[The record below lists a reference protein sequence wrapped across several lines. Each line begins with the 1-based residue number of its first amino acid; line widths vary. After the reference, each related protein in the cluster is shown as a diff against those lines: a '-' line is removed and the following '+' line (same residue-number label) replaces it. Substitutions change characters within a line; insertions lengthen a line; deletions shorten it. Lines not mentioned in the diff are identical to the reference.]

1 MAKPQS
7 GEHCASVEQFSD
19 GERICTFPSVHL
31 PKILLLT
38 VQFQTLNLRAHC
50 LIHMAH
56 CKCVLSGTSRE
67 NKQVHFC
74 FSSCGLESEVL
85 EIFRPFSSSGSAW
98 WLTDLFHVPSH
109 ILRTFHVIY
118 SYIKPS
124 DLDTGFLL

>member
-19 GERICTFPSVHL
+19 GQQTCTFPSVHL

-38 VQFQTLNLRAHC
+38 VQFQILNIGARC
-50 LIHMAH
+50 LIHLAH
-56 CKCVLSGTSRE
+56 CNVLSGTSRE

-74 FSSCGLESEVL
+74 FSGCVLESDVL
-85 EIFRPFSSSGSAW
+85 EIFKLVSSSGSAF
-98 WLTDLFHVPSH
+98 WLTDLFRVPSH
-109 ILRTFHVIY
+109 ILRTFHVTY

>member
-1 MAKPQS
+1 MYIFLCAYAKNP
-7 GEHCASVEQFSD
+7 ASDCSVSNSKYWSSLSD
-19 GERICTFPSVHL
+19 SFGSFLS
-31 PKILLLT
+31 
-38 VQFQTLNLRAHC
+38 
-50 LIHMAH
+50 
-56 CKCVLSGTSRE
+56 VLSGTSRE

-74 FSSCGLESEVL
+74 FSGCVLESDVPET
-85 EIFRPFSSSGSAW
+85 FRPVSSSGSAW